1 MSDITSYKS
10 HPDKLLIEHIK
21 GVVKNVYSRTDSLFA
36 ETAAIFHDLGKMNPN
51 FQAKLEGKKNQGYS
65 NHSLLSAYAFYCM
78 VLTGQNRKLSP
89 NDIIGLIV
97 LIAKHHGNL
106 PDFCPS
112 GINGYILPRNE
123 IKDLFS
129 FLGNNDL
136 PLYNYIKYFYPKTP
150 NFSDIVTNEKV
161 QNIFLEK
168 LVFSPKINNEPL
180 NYYLRIQSAFANLIQ
195 ADKADAAK
203 FDSYVKE
210 DKDDVG
216 TFSDIF
222 CKKLDVFLKTLNQD
236 SALNRLRTQIR
247 CEAVEKI
254 NGLLPKSKR
263 VFDLTS
269 PTGSGKT
276 LMLLS
281 LAAEI
286 IKQKGSKRIIY
297 ALPFL
302 SITEQVENEVLK
314 IFKGY
319 EQYIQRIDSKS
330 VNPRYDEIQKE
341 LDSMP
346 NEEKIEE
353 LNALDFKEDTFSYP
367 LIITTFV
374 RFFESLLSNRN
385 SVLQKLPNFSNCVF
399 LLDEIQTLPPR
410 LYGFFVAYLSKFCEL
425 FDSYAIISTATQP
438 NFELPDYDDNIK
450 AFFADYAP
458 PTPLLP
464 LSYFKNEL
472 FNRYAI
478 TYKAETIDIHSLTE
492 MVIKEDDSVLLIL
505 NTIDDTK
512 EAYKCLSGRFDGLLI
527 LLNTH
532 FTPDD
537 RKKKIQEAKDKL
549 ATNEKIIIIS
559 TQLIEAGVDIDFPI
573 VYRDFTTVA
582 SIVQSA
588 GRCNRNGKMPLKGK
602 VVLFKLMNNDKIR
615 YELIYRGNDC
625 VWINYT
631 SNAFIED
638 YYEEKSL
645 LKVQKL
651 FFDQIQRK
659 SLFAAY
665 GKKLEDNFLTDIKSC
680 MFEKLGNFKLIEE
693 EYFGSEIRFYV
704 ADNDK
709 DSKFE
714 ELLEKQKQLM
724 NLLKQ
729 KPKVDFTVIK
739 TKKKEIENH
748 LKKMANQIVQV
759 RLKKGQ
765 NAPLAVSESFFD
777 LYKISPFSYSYKE
790 GVKMDNVE
798 CIL

>member
-1 MSDITSYKS
+1 MSDITAYKS
-10 HPDKLLIEHIK
+10 HPDKSLVEHIK
-21 GVVKNVYSRTDSLFA
+21 GVVKNVKSRTDSIIA

-51 FQAKLEGKKNQGYS
+51 FQAKLEGKMPKGYS

-78 VLTGQNRKLSP
+78 VLADKNRKLSP

-112 GINGYILPRNE
+112 GNDGYILSKNE
-123 IKDLFS
+123 IKDLIS
-129 FLGNNDL
+129 FLKNYDL
-136 PLYNYIKYFYPKTP
+136 PVCDYVNHFYQVSDFSNLIK
-150 NFSDIVTNEKV
+150 DERV
-161 QNIFLEK
+161 QKCFLERI
-168 LVFSPKINNEPL
+168 VFSPKINSTPL
-180 NYYLRIQSAFANLIQ
+180 PYFLTMQSAFANLIQ

-203 FDSYVKE
+203 FDSYVADDKE
-210 DKDDVG
+210 DVNS
-216 TFSDIF
+216 FSGVF
-222 CKKLDVFLKTLNQD
+222 CSTLDAFLNTLNQNSD
-236 SALNRLRTQIR
+236 LNKLRTKIR
-247 CEAVEKI
+247 CEAVENI
-254 NGLLPKSKR
+254 NGLLPEGKR
-263 VFDLTS
+263 VFELTS

-281 LAAEI
+281 LAAEV
-286 IKQKGSKRIIY
+286 IKQKGPKRIIY

-302 SITEQVENEVLK
+302 SITEQVEKEVLK
-314 IFKGY
+314 IFKGH

-330 VNPRYDEIQKE
+330 VNPRFDEIQKE
-341 LDSMP
+341 LDFMP
-346 NEEKIEE
+346 DEEKIEE
-353 LNALDFKEDTFSYP
+353 LNALDFKEATFSYT

-399 LLDEIQTLPPR
+399 LLDEIQALPPR
-410 LYGFFVAYLSKFCEL
+410 LYGFFVAYLSKFCEM

-450 AFFADYAP
+450 EFFSDYEKPA
-458 PTPLLP
+458 PLLP

-472 FNRYAI
+472 FNRYTI
-478 TYKAETIDIHSLTE
+478 TYKEEPIDIHPLIE

-512 EAYKCLSGRFDGLLI
+512 EAYNLLSDRFDGSLI

-537 RKKKIQEAKDKL
+537 RKIKIQEAKNKL
-549 ATNEKIIIIS
+549 ASNEKVIVIS

-588 GRCNRNGKMPLKGK
+588 GRCNRNGKMPQKGR
-602 VVLFKLMNNDKIR
+602 VVLFKLMNNDRLR
-615 YELIYRGNDC
+615 YELIFRGNDK

-631 SNAFIED
+631 SNAFVED

-645 LKVQKL
+645 LSVQKE
-651 FFDQIQRK
+651 FFDQIQRD
-659 SLFAAY
+659 SLFAVY
-665 GKKLEDNFLTDIKSC
+665 GNKLEDNFLTDIKSC
-680 MFEKLGNFKLIEE
+680 MYEKIGNFKLIEE
-693 EYFGSEIRFYV
+693 EYFGTEMRFYV
-704 ADNDK
+704 AENDE

-714 ELLEKQKQLM
+714 ELLEKQKQLIE
-724 NLLKQ
+724 LLKQ
-729 KPKVDFTVIK
+729 RPKVNFTIIK
-739 TKKKEIENH
+739 ADRKS
-748 LKKMANQIVQV
+748 VV
-759 RLKKGQ
+759 
-765 NAPLAVSESFFD
+765 
-777 LYKISPFSYSYKE
+777 
-790 GVKMDNVE
+790 
-798 CIL
+798 

>member
-1 MSDITSYKS
+1 MSDITAYKS
-10 HPDKLLIEHIK
+10 HPDKTLVKHIE
-21 GVVKNVYSRTDSLFA
+21 GVVKNVNSRTDSKIA
-36 ETAAIFHDLGKMNPN
+36 ETAAVFHDLGKINPN
-51 FQAKLEGKKNQGYS
+51 FQAKLEGKTPKGYS

-78 VLTGQNRKLSP
+78 VLADKDKKLSP
-89 NDIIGLIV
+89 NEIIGLIV

-112 GINGYILPRNE
+112 GNDGYILSRNE
-123 IKDLFS
+123 IKDLFP
-129 FLGNNDL
+129 FLKNIDL
-136 PLYNYIKYFYPKTP
+136 PIYDYVNHFYQVSDFSNFIKDERVQKCFLERIVFVPKTNQKP
-150 NFSDIVTNEKV
+150 LSF
-161 QNIFLEK
+161 FLT
-168 LVFSPKINNEPL
+168 
-180 NYYLRIQSAFANLIQ
+180 IQSAFANLIQ

-203 FDSYVKE
+203 FDYYVTD
-210 DKDDVG
+210 DKNDVIA
-216 TFSDIF
+216 FSGVF
-222 CKKLDVFLKTLNQD
+222 CDTLEAFLKTLNQD
-236 SALNRLRTQIR
+236 SDLNKLRTQIR
-247 CEAVEKI
+247 CEAVDNI
-254 NGLLPKSKR
+254 NNLLPKDKR

-302 SITEQVENEVLK
+302 SITEQVEKEVLK

-330 VNPRYDEIQKE
+330 VNPRFDEIQNE

-346 NEEKIEE
+346 DEEKIEE

-410 LYGFFVAYLSKFCEL
+410 LYGFFVAYLSKFCEM
-425 FDSYAIISTATQP
+425 FDCYAIISTATQP
-438 NFELPDYDDNIK
+438 NFELPDYDNNIK
-450 AFFADYAP
+450 VFFADYEKPA
-458 PTPLLP
+458 PLLP

-478 TYKAETIDIHSLTE
+478 TYKAKTIDINSLTE
-492 MVIKEDDSVLLIL
+492 MVIEEDDSVLLIL

-512 EAYKCLSGRFDGLLI
+512 EAYNLLSDRFDGSLI

-537 RKKKIQEAKDKL
+537 RKIKIQEAKNKL
-549 ATNEKIIIIS
+549 ASNEKVIVIS

-588 GRCNRNGKMPLKGK
+588 GRCNRNGKMSQKGK
-602 VVLFKLMNNDKIR
+602 VVLFKLMSNNKMR
-615 YELIYRGNDC
+615 YELIFRGNDK

-631 SNAFIED
+631 SNAFVED

-645 LKVQKL
+645 LEVQKL
-651 FFDQIQRK
+651 FFDQIQSETK
-659 SLFAAY
+659 FAHY
-665 GKKLEDNFLTDIKSC
+665 GKNIENDFLKDIQSC
-680 MFEKLGNFKLIEE
+680 MFETIGNFKLIEE
-693 EYFGSEIRFYV
+693 EYFGTEVRFYV
-704 ADNDK
+704 AENDE
-709 DSKFE
+709 DSNFE
-714 ELLEKQKQLM
+714 ELLDKQKQLIEM
-724 NLLKQ
+724 LKQ
-729 KPKVDFTVIK
+729 RPKVDFTIIK
-739 TKKKEIENH
+739 AKKKEIENH
-748 LKKMANQIVQV
+748 LKIMANRIVQV

-765 NAPLAVSESFFD
+765 NASLSESEKYFD
-777 LYKISPFSYSYKE
+777 LQKISPFSYSFEK
-790 GVKMDNVE
+790 GVDLDNVE

>member
-10 HPDKLLIEHIK
+10 HPNKLLVEHIK
-21 GVVKNVYSRTDSLFA
+21 GVMKNVSSRTDSLFA
-36 ETAAIFHDLGKMNPN
+36 ETAVIFHDLGKMNPN
-51 FQAKLEGKKNQGYS
+51 FQAKLEGKMPKGYS

-78 VLTGQNRKLSP
+78 VLANKNRLFSS

-97 LIAKHHGNL
+97 VIAKHHGNL

-112 GINGYILPRNE
+112 GIDGYILSRNE

-136 PLYNYIKYFYPKTP
+136 PFYNYVKYFYPQTP
-150 NFSDIVTNEKV
+150 DFSSIVTNKKA
-161 QNIFLEK
+161 QNVFLEK
-168 LVFSPKINNEPL
+168 LAFLPKNNNEPL
-180 NYYLRIQSAFANLIQ
+180 NYYLNIQSAFANLIQ

-203 FDSYVKE
+203 FNSYVEK
-210 DKDDVG
+210 DNDDVR
-216 TFSDIF
+216 TFSDVF
-222 CKKLDVFLKTLNQD
+222 CKKLDAFLKTLNQD

-247 CEAVEKI
+247 CEAVENI
-254 NGLLPKSKR
+254 NGLLPKGKR

-319 EQYIQRIDSKS
+319 EQYIQRVDSKS
-330 VNPRYDEIQKE
+330 VNSRFDEIQNE
-341 LDSMP
+341 LDSMSD
-346 NEEKIEE
+346 EEKIEE
-353 LNALDFKEDTFSYP
+353 LNAWDFKEETFSYP

-385 SVLQKLPNFSNCVF
+385 SALQKLPNFSNCIF
-399 LLDEIQTLPPR
+399 LLDEIQSLPPR
-410 LYGFFVAYLSKFCEL
+410 LYGFFVAYLSKFCEM

-450 AFFADYAP
+450 AFFADYEKT
-458 PTPLLP
+458 TPLLP

-478 TYKAETIDIHSLTE
+478 TYKAETIDIHSLIE

-512 EAYKCLSGRFDGLLI
+512 EAYKRLLGRFDGLLI

-537 RKKKIQEAKDKL
+537 RKKKIQDAKEKL
-549 ATNEKIIIIS
+549 AANEKVIIIS

-602 VVLFKLMNNDKIR
+602 VVLFKLRNNDKFR
-615 YELIYRGNDC
+615 YELIFRGNDKT
-625 VWINYT
+625 WIDYT
-631 SNAFIED
+631 AKSFIND
-638 YYEEKSL
+638 YYEENTL
-645 LKVQKL
+645 LEVQKK
-651 FFDQIQRK
+651 FFNLIQ
-659 SLFAAY
+659 SETLFAHY
-665 GKKLEDNFLTDIKSC
+665 GQKLEDDFLTDIKFC
-680 MFEKLGNFKLIEE
+680 MFDKIGKFRLIEDDFYGTE
-693 EYFGSEIRFYV
+693 KRFYV
-704 ADNDK
+704 ANND
-709 DSKFE
+709 DDTLFE
-714 ELLEKQKQLM
+714 ELLEKQKQLIA
-724 NLLKQ
+724 LLKQ
-729 KPKVDFTVIK
+729 KPKVGYSIIK

-748 LKKMANQIVQV
+748 LKKMANKIVQV
-759 RLKKGQ
+759 RLKKSQ

-790 GVKMDNVE
+790 GVNLDNVE

>member
-10 HPDKLLIEHIK
+10 HPDKLLIEHIN
-21 GVVKNVYSRTDSLFA
+21 GVVNNVCSRTDSLFA

-51 FQAKLEGKKNQGYS
+51 FQAKLEGKMPKGYS

-78 VLTGQNRKLSP
+78 VLTDKNRKLSP
-89 NDIIGLIV
+89 NDVIGLIV

-112 GINGYILPRNE
+112 GIDGYILSKSE

-129 FLGNNDL
+129 FLGNNDI
-136 PLYNYIKYFYPKTP
+136 PIYNYVKYFYPQAP
-150 NFSDIVTNEKV
+150 DFSSIVTNEKA

-168 LVFSPKINNEPL
+168 LAFSPKINNEPL
-180 NYYLRIQSAFANLIQ
+180 NYYLNIQSAFANLIQ

-216 TFSDIF
+216 LFSDVF
-222 CKKLDVFLKTLNQD
+222 CKKLDAFLKTLNQD
-236 SALNRLRTQIR
+236 SDLNRLRTQIR

-254 NGLLPKSKR
+254 NSLLPKGKR

-276 LMLLS
+276 LMMLS

-286 IKQKGSKRIIY
+286 INQKGSKRIVY

-302 SITEQVENEVLK
+302 SITEQVEKEVLK
-314 IFKGY
+314 IFKGH

-330 VNPRYDEIQKE
+330 VNPRFDEIQNE

-346 NEEKIEE
+346 DEEKIEE
-353 LNALDFKEDTFSYP
+353 LNALDFKEETFSYP

-374 RFFESLLSNRN
+374 RFFESFLSNRN
-385 SVLQKLPNFSNCVF
+385 SVLQKLPNFSNCIF

-410 LYGFFVAYLSKFCEL
+410 LYGFFVAYLSKFCEM
-425 FDSYAIISTATQP
+425 FDSYTIISTATQP
-438 NFELPDYDDNIK
+438 NFELPDYDNNIK
-450 AFFADYAP
+450 AFFNDYET

-472 FNRYAI
+472 FNRYVI
-478 TYKAETIDIHSLTE
+478 TYKTEAIDIHSLIE

-512 EAYKCLSGRFDGLLI
+512 EVYKRLSDRFDGLSI

-537 RKKKIQEAKDKL
+537 RKKKIKEAKEKL
-549 ATNEKIIIIS
+549 AGNEKVIVIS

-573 VYRDFTTVA
+573 VYRDFATVA

-588 GRCNRNGKMPLKGK
+588 GRCNRNGKMPQKGK
-602 VVLFKLMNNDKIR
+602 VFLFKLMNNDKIR
-615 YELIYRGNDC
+615 YELIFRGNDKT
-625 VWINYT
+625 WIDYT
-631 SNAFIED
+631 AKSFVNN
-638 YYEEKSL
+638 YYEEISL
-645 LKVQKL
+645 LEVQKK
-651 FFDQIQRK
+651 FFNLIQ
-659 SLFAAY
+659 SETLFAHY
-665 GKKLEDNFLTDIKSC
+665 GQKLENDFLTDMKSC
-680 MFEKLGNFKLIEE
+680 MFDKIGKYRLIEE
-693 EYFGSEIRFYV
+693 ELYGTERRFYV
-704 ADNDK
+704 AKND
-709 DSKFE
+709 DTLFE
-714 ELLEKQKQLM
+714 ELLGKHKQLIV
-724 NLLKQ
+724 LLKQ
-729 KPKVDFTVIK
+729 KPKIDYSIIK

-748 LKKMANQIVQV
+748 LKKMANKIVQV

-765 NAPLAVSESFFD
+765 NVPLSVSEPYFD
-777 LYKISPFSYSYKE
+777 LYKISPFNYSYKE
-790 GVKMDNVE
+790 GVNMDNVE
-798 CIL
+798 CLL

>member
-1 MSDITSYKS
+1 MFDITTYKS
-10 HPDKLLIEHIK
+10 HPDKTLVEHIK
-21 GVVKNVYSRTDSLFA
+21 GVVKNVNSRTGSKIA

-51 FQAKLEGKKNQGYS
+51 FQAKLVGKTPKEYS

-78 VLTGQNRKLSP
+78 VLADKERKLSP
-89 NDIIGLIV
+89 NEIIGLIV
-97 LIAKHHGNL
+97 LISKHHGNL

-112 GINGYILPRNE
+112 GNDGYILSRNE

-129 FLGNNDL
+129 FLKNNDL
-136 PLYNYIKYFYPKTP
+136 PIYDYVNCFYQVSDFSNIIK
-150 NFSDIVTNEKV
+150 DERV
-161 QNIFLEK
+161 QKCFLERI
-168 LVFSPKINNEPL
+168 VFVPKSNQTPL
-180 NYYLRIQSAFANLIQ
+180 RYYFTIQSAFANLIQ

-203 FDSYVKE
+203 FDYYVAE
-210 DKDDVG
+210 DKDDVKY
-216 TFSDIF
+216 FSDKF
-222 CKKLDVFLKTLNQD
+222 CNTLDAFVKTLNQNSD
-236 SALNRLRTQIR
+236 LNRLRTQIR

-254 NGLLPKSKR
+254 NILLSEGKR

-286 IKQKGSKRIIY
+286 IKQKGAKRIIY

-302 SITEQVENEVLK
+302 SITEQVEKEVLN
-314 IFKGY
+314 IFKGF

-330 VNPRYDEIQKE
+330 VNSRFDEIQNK

-346 NEEKIEE
+346 DEEIIEE
-353 LNALDFKEDTFSYP
+353 LNVLDFKEETFSYP

-399 LLDEIQTLPPR
+399 LLDEIQALPPR
-410 LYGFFVAYLSKFCEL
+410 LYGFFVAYLSKFCEM

-438 NFELPDYDDNIK
+438 NFELPNYDDNIK
-450 AFFADYAP
+450 AFFADYEKPAS
-458 PTPLLP
+458 LLP
-464 LSYFKNEL
+464 LTYFKNEL

-478 TYKAETIDIHSLTE
+478 TYKAETIDMNSLTE
-492 MVIKEDDSVLLIL
+492 MVIEEDDSVLLIL

-512 EAYKCLSGRFDGLLI
+512 EAYNLLSGRFDGTLI

-537 RKKKIQEAKDKL
+537 RKIKIQKAKNKL
-549 ATNEKIIIIS
+549 ASNEKVIVIS

-588 GRCNRNGKMPLKGK
+588 GRCNRNGKMSQKGK
-602 VVLFKLMNNDKIR
+602 VVLFKLMCNNKMR
-615 YELIYRGNDC
+615 YELIYRGHDK

-631 SNAFIED
+631 SNAFVED
-638 YYEEKSL
+638 YFEEKSL
-645 LKVQKL
+645 LEVQKL
-651 FFDQIQRK
+651 FFDQIQSK
-659 SLFAAY
+659 SLFGVY
-665 GKKLEDNFLTDIKSC
+665 GKDLRNNFLDDIKEC
-680 MFEKLGNFKLIEE
+680 MFEKIGNFKLIEE
-693 EYFGSEIRFYV
+693 EYYGTEMRFFV
-704 ADNDK
+704 AENDE

-714 ELLEKQKQLM
+714 ELLDKQKQLIE
-724 NLLKQ
+724 LLKQ
-729 KPKVDFTVIK
+729 RPKVDFTIIK
-739 TKKKEIENH
+739 AKKKEIENH
-748 LKKMANQIVQV
+748 LKKMANRIVQV

-765 NAPLAVSESFFD
+765 NAPLSESEKYFD
-777 LYKISPFSYSYKE
+777 LQKISSFNYSKE
-790 GVKMDNVE
+790 KGVDLNNVE

>member
-1 MSDITSYKS
+1 MSDLTSYKS
-10 HPDKLLIEHIK
+10 HPDKLLIEHIE
-21 GVVKNVYSRTDSLFA
+21 GVVKNVCSRTDSLFA

-51 FQAKLEGKKNQGYS
+51 FQAKLEGKMLKGYS
-65 NHSLLSAYAFYCM
+65 NHSLLSAYVFYCM
-78 VLTGQNRKLSP
+78 VMADKNRKLSP

-112 GINGYILPRNE
+112 GIDGYILPRNE

-129 FLGNNDL
+129 FLEKNDL
-136 PLYNYIKYFYPKTP
+136 PFYNYVKYFYPQTP
-150 NFSDIVTNEKV
+150 DFSNILTNEKAR
-161 QNIFLEK
+161 NIFLEK
-168 LVFSPKINNEPL
+168 LAFSPKINNEPL
-180 NYYLRIQSAFANLIQ
+180 NYYLNIQSAFANLIQ

-210 DKDDVG
+210 DKDDVFI
-216 TFSDIF
+216 FSNIF
-222 CKKLDVFLKTLNQD
+222 CKELDAFLKTLNTNSD
-236 SALNRLRTQIR
+236 LNRLRTQMR
-247 CEAVEKI
+247 CEAVENI
-254 NGLLPKSKR
+254 NGLLPKGKR

-319 EQYIQRIDSKS
+319 EQYVQRIDSKS
-330 VNPRYDEIQKE
+330 INPRFDEIQNE
-341 LDSMP
+341 LDFMP

-353 LNALDFKEDTFSYP
+353 LNALEFKENTFSYP
-367 LIITTFV
+367 LIITTFI

-399 LLDEIQTLPPR
+399 LLDEIQALPPR
-410 LYGFFVAYLSKFCEL
+410 LYGFFVAYLSKFCEM
-425 FDSYAIISTATQP
+425 FDSYTVISTATQP

-450 AFFADYAP
+450 AFFADYRK

-478 TYKAETIDIHSLTE
+478 TYKAESIDIHLLIE
-492 MVIKEDDSVLLIL
+492 MIIKEEDSVLLIL

-512 EAYKCLSGRFDGLLI
+512 AAYNILLSKRFDDLFI

-532 FTPDD
+532 FTPED

-549 ATNEKIIIIS
+549 AANEKVIIIS

-588 GRCNRNGKMPLKGK
+588 GRCNRNGKMPQQGK
-602 VVLFKLMNNDKIR
+602 VVLFKLKNNDKVR
-615 YELIYRGNDC
+615 YELIFRGNDKT
-625 VWINYT
+625 WIDYT
-631 SNAFIED
+631 EESFAND
-638 YYEEKSL
+638 YYEEKTL
-645 LKVQKL
+645 LEVQKK
-651 FFDQIQRK
+651 FFNLIQ
-659 SLFAAY
+659 SETLFAHY
-665 GKKLEDNFLTDIKSC
+665 GQKLEEDFLTDIKSC
-680 MFEKLGNFKLIEE
+680 MFNKIGDFRLIEE
-693 EYFGSEIRFYV
+693 DFYGKERRFYV
-704 ADNDK
+704 AKSDD
-709 DSKFE
+709 DTSFE
-714 ELLEKQKQLM
+714 ELLEKQKQLIE
-724 NLLKQ
+724 LLKQ
-729 KPKVDFTVIK
+729 RPKIDYIK
-739 TKKKEIENH
+739 IRAKKKEIESH
-748 LKKMANQIVQV
+748 LKKLANRIVQV

-765 NAPLAVSESFFD
+765 GGPIPISEPYYDLFIINPNDYTFD
-777 LYKISPFSYSYKE
+777 K
-790 GVKMDNVE
+790 GVNLDE
-798 CIL
+798 DCIL

>member
-1 MSDITSYKS
+1 MSDITLYKS

-21 GVVKNVYSRTDSLFA
+21 GVVKNVNSRTDSLFA
-36 ETAAIFHDLGKMNPN
+36 EIAAIFHDLGKMNPN
-51 FQAKLEGKKNQGYS
+51 FQAKLEGKTPQGYS
-65 NHSLLSAYAFYCM
+65 NHSLLSAYIFYCM
-78 VLTGQNRKLSP
+78 VVADKNRKLSP

-106 PDFCPS
+106 PDLCPS
-112 GINGYILPRNE
+112 GIDGYILSRNE

-136 PLYNYIKYFYPKTP
+136 PFYNYVKYFYPQTP
-150 NFSDIVTNEKV
+150 DFRSIVTNEKA
-161 QNIFLEK
+161 QNVFLER
-168 LVFSPKINNEPL
+168 LAFLPKINNEPL
-180 NYYLRIQSAFANLIQ
+180 NYYLNIQSAFANLIQ

-203 FDSYVKE
+203 FESYVKE
-210 DKDDVG
+210 DKDDVD
-216 TFSDIF
+216 TFSNVF
-222 CKKLDVFLKTLNQD
+222 CKKLDVFLKSLNQNSD
-236 SALNRLRTQIR
+236 LNRLRTQIR
-247 CEAVEKI
+247 CEAVENI
-254 NGLLPKSKR
+254 NNLLQKGKR

-286 IKQKGSKRIIY
+286 IKQNGSKRIIY

-314 IFKGY
+314 IFKGH

-330 VNPRYDEIQKE
+330 VNLRFDEIQNE

-346 NEEKIEE
+346 DEEKIEE

-385 SVLQKLPNFSNCVF
+385 SVLLKLPNFSKCVF
-399 LLDEIQTLPPR
+399 LLDEIQALPPR
-410 LYGFFVAYLSKFCEL
+410 LYGFFSAYLSKFCEM

-438 NFELPDYDDNIK
+438 NFELPNYDNNIK
-450 AFFADYAP
+450 AFFADYEKPA
-458 PTPLLP
+458 PLLP

-478 TYKAETIDIHSLTE
+478 TYKTQRVDIHSLIE
-492 MVIKEDDSVLLIL
+492 MVIEEDNSVLLIL

-512 EAYKCLSGRFDGLLI
+512 EAYNLLSDRFDGSLI

-537 RKKKIQEAKDKL
+537 RKIKIQEAKDKL
-549 ATNEKIIIIS
+549 ASNEKVIVIS

-588 GRCNRNGKMPLKGK
+588 GRCNRNGKMPQKGR
-602 VVLFKLMNNDKIR
+602 VVLFNLVNNDKMR
-615 YELIYRGNDC
+615 YELIFRGNDR
-625 VWINYT
+625 VWISYT
-631 SNAFIED
+631 SKAFVQD
-638 YYEEKSL
+638 YYEEKTL
-645 LKVQKL
+645 LEVQKL
-651 FFDQIQRK
+651 FFDQIQK
-659 SLFAAY
+659 ESLFAVY

-680 MFEKLGNFKLIEE
+680 MFEKIGNFKLINE
-693 EYFGSEIRFYV
+693 EYFGTEMRYYV
-704 ADNDK
+704 AENDE
-709 DSKFE
+709 DCKFE
-714 ELLEKQKQLM
+714 ELLEKEKQLIEI
-724 NLLKQ
+724 LKQ
-729 KPKVDFTVIK
+729 KPKVNLTIIK
-739 TKKKEIENH
+739 AKKKEIENH
-748 LKKMANQIVQV
+748 LKKMANQIVQL
-759 RLKKGQ
+759 RIKKGQ
-765 NAPLAVSESFFD
+765 NAPLSVSEPYFD
-777 LYKISPFSYSYKE
+777 LYKISPFSYSFEK
-790 GVKMDNVE
+790 GVDMDNVE

>member
-1 MSDITSYKS
+1 MSDITAYKS
-10 HPDKLLIEHIK
+10 HPDKSLVEHIK
-21 GVVKNVYSRTDSLFA
+21 GVVKNVKSRTDSIIA

-51 FQAKLEGKKNQGYS
+51 FQAKLEGKMPKGYS

-78 VLTGQNRKLSP
+78 VLADKNRKLSP

-106 PDFCPS
+106 PDFYPS
-112 GINGYILPRNE
+112 GNDGYILSKNE
-123 IKDLFS
+123 ITDLLS
-129 FLGNNDL
+129 FLKNNDL
-136 PLYNYIKYFYPKTP
+136 PLCDYVNHFFQVSDFSNLIK
-150 NFSDIVTNEKV
+150 DERV
-161 QNIFLEK
+161 QKCFLERI
-168 LVFSPKINNEPL
+168 VFTPQNNITPL
-180 NYYLRIQSAFANLIQ
+180 PYFLTMQSAFANLVQ
-195 ADKADAAK
+195 ADKTDAAK
-203 FDSYVKE
+203 FDNYVAD
-210 DKDDVG
+210 DKNDVIS
-216 TFSDIF
+216 FSGIF
-222 CKKLDVFLKTLNQD
+222 CNTLDTFLNTLNQNSD
-236 SALNRLRTQIR
+236 LNRLRTQIR
-247 CEAVEKI
+247 CEAVENI
-254 NGLLPKSKR
+254 NSLLPEGKR
-263 VFDLTS
+263 VFELTS

-281 LAAEI
+281 LAAEV
-286 IKQKGSKRIIY
+286 IKQKGPKRIIY

-302 SITEQVENEVLK
+302 SITEQVEKEVLK

-330 VNPRYDEIQKE
+330 VNPRFDEIQKE
-341 LDSMP
+341 LDSIP
-346 NEEKIEE
+346 DEEKIEE
-353 LNALDFKEDTFSYP
+353 LNALDFKEATFSYP

-399 LLDEIQTLPPR
+399 LLDEIQALPPR
-410 LYGFFVAYLSKFCEL
+410 LYGFFVAYLSKFCEM

-450 AFFADYAP
+450 AFFLDYEKPA
-458 PTPLLP
+458 PLLP

-472 FNRYAI
+472 FNRYTI
-478 TYKAETIDIHSLTE
+478 TYKEEPIDIHSLIE

-512 EAYKCLSGRFDGLLI
+512 EAYNLLSDRFDGSLI

-537 RKKKIQEAKDKL
+537 RKIKIQEAKNKL
-549 ATNEKIIIIS
+549 ASNEKVIVIS

-588 GRCNRNGKMPLKGK
+588 GRCNRNGKMPQKGR

-615 YELIYRGNDC
+615 YELIFRGNDK

-631 SNAFIED
+631 SNAFVED

-645 LKVQKL
+645 LSVQKE
-651 FFDQIQRK
+651 FFEQIQRD
-659 SLFAAY
+659 SLFAVY
-665 GKKLEDNFLTDIKSC
+665 GNKLEDNFLTDIKSC
-680 MFEKLGNFKLIEE
+680 MYEKIGNFKLIEE
-693 EYFGSEIRFYV
+693 EYFGTERRYYV
-704 ADNDK
+704 AENDE

-714 ELLEKQKQLM
+714 ELLDKQKQLIE
-724 NLLKQ
+724 LLQ
-729 KPKVDFTVIK
+729 QRPKVNFTIIK
-739 TKKKEIENH
+739 AKKKEIENH
-748 LKKMANQIVQV
+748 LKKMANRIVQV

-765 NAPLAVSESFFD
+765 NAPLSASEQYFD
-777 LYKISPFSYSYKE
+777 LQKISSFSYSTEK
-790 GVKMDNVE
+790 GVDLDNVE
-798 CIL
+798 SIL

>member
-10 HPDKLLIEHIK
+10 HPDKLLIEHIN
-21 GVVKNVYSRTDSLFA
+21 GVVNNVCSRTDSLYA

-51 FQAKLEGKKNQGYS
+51 FQAKLEGKMPKGYS

-78 VLTGQNRKLSP
+78 VLTDKNRKLSP
-89 NDIIGLIV
+89 NDVIGLIV

-112 GINGYILPRNE
+112 GIDGYILSKSE
-123 IKDLFS
+123 IKELFS
-129 FLGNNDL
+129 FLGNNDI
-136 PLYNYIKYFYPKTP
+136 PIYNYVKYFYPQAP
-150 NFSDIVTNEKV
+150 DFSSIVTNEKA

-168 LVFSPKINNEPL
+168 LAFSPKINNEPL
-180 NYYLRIQSAFANLIQ
+180 NYYLNIQSAFANLIQ

-216 TFSDIF
+216 LFSDVF
-222 CKKLDVFLKTLNQD
+222 CKKLDMFLKTLNQN
-236 SALNRLRTQIR
+236 SELNRLRTHIR

-254 NGLLPKSKR
+254 NSLLPKGNR

-281 LAAEI
+281 LASEI
-286 IKQKGSKRIIY
+286 IKQKGSKRIVY

-302 SITEQVENEVLK
+302 SITEQVEKEVLK
-314 IFKGY
+314 IFKGH

-330 VNPRYDEIQKE
+330 VNTRFDEIQKE
-341 LDSMP
+341 LDSMSD
-346 NEEKIEE
+346 EEKIEE
-353 LNALDFKEDTFSYP
+353 LNALDFKEETFSYP

-385 SVLQKLPNFSNCVF
+385 SVLQKLPNFSNCIF
-399 LLDEIQTLPPR
+399 LLDEIQALPPR
-410 LYGFFVAYLSKFCEL
+410 LYGFFVAYLSKFCEM
-425 FDSYAIISTATQP
+425 FDSYSIISTATQP

-450 AFFADYAP
+450 AFFADYEKPA
-458 PTPLLP
+458 PLLP

-478 TYKAETIDIHSLTE
+478 THKAETIDIHSLIE

-512 EAYKCLSGRFDGLLI
+512 EAYNLLSSKFDGSLI

-532 FTPDD
+532 FIPDD
-537 RKKKIQEAKDKL
+537 RKIKIQEAKEKL
-549 ATNEKIIIIS
+549 SANEKVIVIS

-588 GRCNRNGKMPLKGK
+588 GRCNRNGKMPQKGK
-602 VVLFKLMNNDKIR
+602 VVLFRLMNNDKIR
-615 YELIYRGNDC
+615 YELIFRGNDK

-631 SNAFIED
+631 ANSFVKD

-645 LKVQKL
+645 LEVQKN
-651 FFDQIQRK
+651 FFDQIQRE
-659 SLFAAY
+659 SLFAVY

-680 MFEKLGNFKLIEE
+680 MFEKIGNFKLIEE
-693 EYFGSEIRFYV
+693 EYFGTEMRYYV
-704 ADNDK
+704 AENDE

-714 ELLEKQKQLM
+714 QLLEKQKQLIE
-724 NLLKQ
+724 LLKQ
-729 KPKVDFTVIK
+729 RPKVDFTFIK
-739 TKKKEIENH
+739 AKKRDIENH
-748 LKKMANQIVQV
+748 LKKMANRIVQV

-765 NAPLAVSESFFD
+765 NAPLSVSEPYFD
-777 LYKISPFSYSYKE
+777 LYKISPFSYSFKK
-790 GVKMDNVE
+790 GVNMYDVE

>member
-1 MSDITSYKS
+1 MSDITAYKS
-10 HPDKLLIEHIK
+10 HPDKTLVKHIE
-21 GVVKNVYSRTDSLFA
+21 GVVKNVNSRTCSKIA
-36 ETAAIFHDLGKMNPN
+36 ETAAVFHDLGKINPN
-51 FQAKLEGKKNQGYS
+51 FQAKLEGKTPKGYS

-78 VLTGQNRKLSP
+78 VLADKDKKLSP
-89 NDIIGLIV
+89 NEIIGLIV

-112 GINGYILPRNE
+112 GNDGYILSRNE
-123 IKDLFS
+123 IKDLFP
-129 FLGNNDL
+129 FLKNIDL
-136 PLYNYIKYFYPKTP
+136 PIYDYVNHFYQVSDFSNFIKDERVQKCFLERIVFVPKTNP
-150 NFSDIVTNEKV
+150 KPLSF
-161 QNIFLEK
+161 FLT
-168 LVFSPKINNEPL
+168 
-180 NYYLRIQSAFANLIQ
+180 IQSAFANLVQ

-203 FDSYVKE
+203 FDFYVAN
-210 DKDDVG
+210 DKNDVIA
-216 TFSDIF
+216 FSGVF
-222 CKKLDVFLKTLNQD
+222 CDTLEAFLKTLNQD
-236 SALNRLRTQIR
+236 SDLNKLRTQIR
-247 CEAVEKI
+247 CEAVDNI
-254 NGLLPKSKR
+254 NNLLPKDKR

-302 SITEQVENEVLK
+302 SITEQVEKEILK

-330 VNPRYDEIQKE
+330 VNPRFDEIQNE

-346 NEEKIEE
+346 DEEKIEE

-374 RFFESLLSNRN
+374 RFFESILSNRN

-399 LLDEIQTLPPR
+399 LLDEIQALPPR
-410 LYGFFVAYLSKFCEL
+410 LYGFFVAYLSKFCEM

-438 NFELPDYDDNIK
+438 NFELPDYDNNIK
-450 AFFADYAP
+450 AFFADYEKPA
-458 PTPLLP
+458 PLLP

-478 TYKAETIDIHSLTE
+478 TYKAKTIDINSLTE
-492 MVIKEDDSVLLIL
+492 MVIEEDDSVLLIL

-512 EAYKCLSGRFDGLLI
+512 EAYNLLSDRFDGTLI

-537 RKKKIQEAKDKL
+537 RKIKIQEAKNKL
-549 ATNEKIIIIS
+549 ASNGKVIVIS

-588 GRCNRNGKMPLKGK
+588 GRCNRNGKMPQKGK
-602 VVLFKLMNNDKIR
+602 VVLFKLMSNNKMR
-615 YELIYRGNDC
+615 YELIFRGNDK

-631 SNAFIED
+631 SNAFVED

-645 LKVQKL
+645 LEVQKL
-651 FFDQIQRK
+651 FFDQIQSETK
-659 SLFAAY
+659 FAHY
-665 GKKLEDNFLTDIKSC
+665 GKNIENDFLKDIQSC
-680 MFEKLGNFKLIEE
+680 MFEKIGNFKLIEE
-693 EYFGSEIRFYV
+693 EYFGTEVRFYV
-704 ADNDK
+704 AENDE
-709 DSKFE
+709 DSNFE
-714 ELLEKQKQLM
+714 ELLDKQKQLIEM
-724 NLLKQ
+724 LKQ
-729 KPKVDFTVIK
+729 RPKVDFTIIK
-739 TKKKEIENH
+739 AKKKEIENH
-748 LKKMANQIVQV
+748 LKKMANRIVQV

-765 NAPLAVSESFFD
+765 NAPLSESEKYFD
-777 LYKISPFSYSYKE
+777 LQKISPFSYSMEK
-790 GVKMDNVE
+790 GVDLDNVE
-798 CIL
+798 YIL

>member
-1 MSDITSYKS
+1 MSDITTYKS
-10 HPDKLLIEHIK
+10 HPDKLLVEHIK
-21 GVVKNVYSRTDSLFA
+21 GVVKNVNSRTDSLIA
-36 ETAAIFHDLGKMNPN
+36 ETAAVFHDLGKMNPN
-51 FQAKLEGKKNQGYS
+51 FQAKLEGKMPKGYS

-78 VLTGQNRKLSP
+78 VLADKNRKLSQ

-97 LIAKHHGNL
+97 LIAKHHSNL

-112 GINGYILPRNE
+112 GNDGYILSRNE
-123 IKDLFS
+123 IKDLLS
-129 FLGNNDL
+129 FLNNYDL
-136 PLYNYIKYFYPKTP
+136 PVYDYVNHFYQVSDFSNLIK
-150 NFSDIVTNEKV
+150 DERV
-161 QNIFLEK
+161 QKCFLERI
-168 LVFSPKINNEPL
+168 VFSPKNNPTPL
-180 NYYLRIQSAFANLIQ
+180 TYFLTMQSAFANLIQ

-203 FDSYVKE
+203 FDYYVVDDKE
-210 DKDDVG
+210 DVNS
-216 TFSDIF
+216 FSGVF
-222 CKKLDVFLKTLNQD
+222 CRTLDAFLKTLNQNSD
-236 SALNRLRTQIR
+236 LNRLRTKIR
-247 CEAVEKI
+247 CEAVENI
-254 NGLLPKSKR
+254 NCLLPRGKR

-281 LAAEI
+281 LAGEI

-302 SITEQVENEVLK
+302 SITEQVEKEVLR

-319 EQYIQRIDSKS
+319 EQYIQRVDSKS
-330 VNPRYDEIQKE
+330 VNPRFDEIQKE

-346 NEEKIEE
+346 DEGKIEE

-385 SVLQKLPNFSNCVF
+385 SVLQKLPNFSKCVF
-399 LLDEIQTLPPR
+399 LLDEIQALPPR
-410 LYGFFVAYLSKFCEL
+410 LYGFFVAYLSKFCEM

-450 AFFADYAP
+450 AFFPDYEKPA
-458 PTPLLP
+458 PLLP

-472 FNRYAI
+472 FNRYTI
-478 TYKAETIDIHSLTE
+478 TYKAEIIDIHSLIE
-492 MVIKEDDSVLLIL
+492 MVINEDHSVLLIL

-512 EAYKCLSGRFDGLLI
+512 EAYNLLSDKFDGSLI

-537 RKKKIQEAKDKL
+537 RKIKIQEAKDKL
-549 ATNEKIIIIS
+549 ASNEKVIVIS

-588 GRCNRNGKMPLKGK
+588 GRCNRNGKMSQKGR

-615 YELIYRGNDC
+615 YELIFRGNDK

-631 SNAFIED
+631 SNAFVED
-638 YYEEKSL
+638 FYEEKSL
-645 LKVQKL
+645 LSVQKE
-651 FFDQIQRK
+651 FFDQIQRD
-659 SLFAAY
+659 SLFAVY

-680 MFEKLGNFKLIEE
+680 MFEKIGNFKLIEE
-693 EYFGSEIRFYV
+693 EYFGTEMRFYV
-704 ADNDK
+704 AENDE

-714 ELLEKQKQLM
+714 ELLEKQKQLIE
-724 NLLKQ
+724 LLKQ
-729 KPKVDFTVIK
+729 RPKVKFTIIK
-739 TKKKEIENH
+739 AKKKEIENH
-748 LKKMANQIVQV
+748 LKKMANRIVQV

-765 NAPLAVSESFFD
+765 NAPLAESEKYFD
-777 LYKISPFSYSYKE
+777 LQKVSSFSYSMEK
-790 GVKMDNVE
+790 GVDLDNVE
-798 CIL
+798 CLL

>member
-10 HPDKLLIEHIK
+10 HPDKLLVEHIK
-21 GVVKNVYSRTDSLFA
+21 GVLKNVSNRTDSLFA
-36 ETAAIFHDLGKMNPN
+36 EISAIFHDLGKMNPN
-51 FQAKLEGKKNQGYS
+51 FQAKLEGKMPKGYS

-78 VLTGQNRKLSP
+78 VLADKKRKLSP

-112 GINGYILPRNE
+112 GIDGYILSRNE

-136 PLYNYIKYFYPKTP
+136 PFYNYVKYFYPQTLD
-150 NFSDIVTNEKV
+150 FSSIVTNEKAQKV
-161 QNIFLEK
+161 FFEK
-168 LVFSPKINNEPL
+168 LAFSPKINIEPL
-180 NYYLRIQSAFANLIQ
+180 NYYLNIQSAFANLIQ
-195 ADKADAAK
+195 ADKADASK

-216 TFSDIF
+216 TFSNVF
-222 CKKLDVFLKTLNQD
+222 CKKLDAFLKTLNQKSD
-236 SALNRLRTQIR
+236 LNRLRTQIR
-247 CEAVEKI
+247 CEAVENI
-254 NGLLPKSKR
+254 NDLLPKGKR

-314 IFKGY
+314 IYKGY

-330 VNPRYDEIQKE
+330 VNPRFDEIQNE

-346 NEEKIEE
+346 YEEKIEE
-353 LNALDFKEDTFSYP
+353 LNALDFKEGTFSYP

-399 LLDEIQTLPPR
+399 LLDEIQALPPR
-410 LYGFFVAYLSKFCEL
+410 LYGFFVAYLSKFCEM

-450 AFFADYAP
+450 TFFADYEKP
-458 PTPLLP
+458 DSLLP
-464 LSYFKNEL
+464 LSYFKNDL

-478 TYKAETIDIHSLTE
+478 TYKAETIDIHSLIE
-492 MVIKEDDSVLLIL
+492 MVIKENDSVLLIL

-512 EAYKCLSGRFDGLLI
+512 DAYNRLSGRFDGLLI
-527 LLNTH
+527 LLNSH

-549 ATNEKIIIIS
+549 VANEIVIVIS

-588 GRCNRNGKMPLKGK
+588 GRCNRNGKMPQKGK
-602 VVLFKLMNNDKIR
+602 VILFKLMNNDKIR
-615 YELIYRGNDC
+615 YELIFRWNDS

-645 LKVQKL
+645 LEVQKQ
-651 FFDQIQRK
+651 FFDQIQSE
-659 SLFAAY
+659 SLFAVY
-665 GKKLEDNFLTDIKSC
+665 GKKLKDNFLTDIKSC

-693 EYFGSEIRFYV
+693 ECFGAEIRFYV
-704 ADNDK
+704 ADNDE

-714 ELLEKQKQLM
+714 ELLEKQKQLIE
-724 NLLKQ
+724 LLKQ
-729 KPKVDFTVIK
+729 KPKVNFTIIK
-739 TKKKEIENH
+739 AKKKEIENH

-765 NAPLAVSESFFD
+765 NAPLSVSEPYFD
-777 LYKISPFSYSYKE
+777 LYKISPFSYSFEK
-790 GVKMDNVE
+790 GVNMDNVE

>member
-10 HPDKLLIEHIK
+10 HPDKLLIEHIN
-21 GVVKNVYSRTDSLFA
+21 GVVNNVCSRTDSLFA

-51 FQAKLEGKKNQGYS
+51 FQAKLEGKMPKGYS

-78 VLTGQNRKLSP
+78 VLTDKKRKLSP
-89 NDIIGLIV
+89 NDVIGLIV

-112 GINGYILPRNE
+112 GIDGYILSKSE
-123 IKDLFS
+123 IKELFS
-129 FLGNNDL
+129 FLGNNDI
-136 PLYNYIKYFYPKTP
+136 PIYNYVKYFYPQAP
-150 NFSDIVTNEKV
+150 DFSSIVTNEKA

-168 LVFSPKINNEPL
+168 LAFSPKINNEPL
-180 NYYLRIQSAFANLIQ
+180 NYYLNIQSAFANLIQ

-216 TFSDIF
+216 LFSDVF
-222 CKKLDVFLKTLNQD
+222 CKKLDAFLKTLNQD
-236 SALNRLRTQIR
+236 SDLNRLRTQIR

-254 NGLLPKSKR
+254 NSLLPKGKR

-276 LMLLS
+276 LMMLS

-286 IKQKGSKRIIY
+286 INQKGSKRIVY

-302 SITEQVENEVLK
+302 SITEQVEKEVLK
-314 IFKGY
+314 IFKGH

-330 VNPRYDEIQKE
+330 VNPRFDEIQNE

-346 NEEKIEE
+346 DEEKIEE
-353 LNALDFKEDTFSYP
+353 LNALDFKEETFSYP

-399 LLDEIQTLPPR
+399 LLDEIQALPPR
-410 LYGFFVAYLSKFCEL
+410 LYGFFVAYLSKFCEM

-438 NFELPDYDDNIK
+438 NFELPNYDENIK
-450 AFFADYAP
+450 AFFTDYEKPA
-458 PTPLLP
+458 PLLP

-472 FNRYAI
+472 FNRYSI
-478 TYKAETIDIHSLTE
+478 TYKAENIDLHSLIE
-492 MVIKEDDSVLLIL
+492 MIIKEDDSVLLIL

-512 EAYKCLSGRFDGLLI
+512 EAYNSLSCRFDGILI

-537 RKKKIQEAKDKL
+537 RKKKIQEAKEKL
-549 ATNEKIIIIS
+549 AANEKVIIIS

-588 GRCNRNGKMPLKGK
+588 GRCNRNGKIPQKGR
-602 VVLFKLMNNDKIR
+602 VVLFKLKNNDKVR
-615 YELIYRGNDC
+615 YELIFRGNDKT
-625 VWINYT
+625 WIDYT
-631 SNAFIED
+631 AKSFIND
-638 YYEEKSL
+638 YYEENSL
-645 LKVQKL
+645 LEVQKH
-651 FFDQIQRK
+651 FFNLIQ
-659 SLFAAY
+659 SETLFAHY
-665 GKKLEDNFLTDIKSC
+665 GQKLENDFLKDIKYC
-680 MFEKLGNFKLIEE
+680 MFDKIGKFRLIEE
-693 EYFGSEIRFYV
+693 ELYGTERQFYV
-704 ADNDK
+704 AEND
-709 DSKFE
+709 DTLFE
-714 ELLEKQKQLM
+714 ELLEKHKQLIV
-724 NLLKQ
+724 LLKQ
-729 KPKVDFTVIK
+729 KTKVDYSIIK

-748 LKKMANQIVQV
+748 FKKMANKIVQV

-765 NAPLAVSESFFD
+765 NIPLSVSEPYFD
-777 LYKISPFSYSYKE
+777 LYKISSFNYSYKE
-790 GVKMDNVE
+790 GVNMDNVE
-798 CIL
+798 CLL

>member
-1 MSDITSYKS
+1 MSDLTSYKS
-10 HPDKLLIEHIK
+10 HPDKLLIEHIE
-21 GVVKNVYSRTDSLFA
+21 GVVKNVCSRTDSLFA

-51 FQAKLEGKKNQGYS
+51 FQAKLEGKMLKGYS
-65 NHSLLSAYAFYCM
+65 NHSLLSAYVFYCM
-78 VLTGQNRKLSP
+78 VMADKNRKLSP

-112 GINGYILPRNE
+112 GIDGYILPRNE

-129 FLGNNDL
+129 FLEKNDL
-136 PLYNYIKYFYPKTP
+136 PFYNYVKYFYPQTP
-150 NFSDIVTNEKV
+150 DFSNILTNEKAR
-161 QNIFLEK
+161 NIFLEK
-168 LVFSPKINNEPL
+168 LAFSPKINNEPL
-180 NYYLRIQSAFANLIQ
+180 NYYLNIQSAFANLIQ

-210 DKDDVG
+210 DKDDVFI
-216 TFSDIF
+216 FSNIF
-222 CKKLDVFLKTLNQD
+222 CKELDAFLKTLNTNSD
-236 SALNRLRTQIR
+236 LNRLRTQMR
-247 CEAVEKI
+247 CEAVENI
-254 NGLLPKSKR
+254 NGLLPKGKR

-319 EQYIQRIDSKS
+319 EQYVQRIDSKS
-330 VNPRYDEIQKE
+330 INPRFDEIQNE
-341 LDSMP
+341 LDFMP

-353 LNALDFKEDTFSYP
+353 LNALEFKENTFSYP
-367 LIITTFV
+367 LIITTFI

-399 LLDEIQTLPPR
+399 LLDEIQALPPR
-410 LYGFFVAYLSKFCEL
+410 LYGFFVAYLSKFCEM
-425 FDSYAIISTATQP
+425 FDSYTVISTATQP

-450 AFFADYAP
+450 AFFADYRK

-478 TYKAETIDIHSLTE
+478 TYKAESIDIHLLIE
-492 MVIKEDDSVLLIL
+492 MIIKEEDSVLLIL

-512 EAYKCLSGRFDGLLI
+512 AAYNILLSKRFDDLFI

-532 FTPDD
+532 FTPED

-549 ATNEKIIIIS
+549 AANEKVIIIS

-588 GRCNRNGKMPLKGK
+588 GRCNRNGKMPQQGK
-602 VVLFKLMNNDKIR
+602 VVLFKLKNNDKVR
-615 YELIYRGNDC
+615 YELIFRGNDKT
-625 VWINYT
+625 WIDYT
-631 SNAFIED
+631 EESFAND
-638 YYEEKSL
+638 YYEEKTL
-645 LKVQKL
+645 LEVQKK
-651 FFDQIQRK
+651 FFNLIQ
-659 SLFAAY
+659 SETLFAHY
-665 GKKLEDNFLTDIKSC
+665 GQKLEEDFLTDIKSC
-680 MFEKLGNFKLIEE
+680 MFNKIGDFRLIEE
-693 EYFGSEIRFYV
+693 DFYGKERRFYV
-704 ADNDK
+704 AKSDD
-709 DSKFE
+709 DTSFE
-714 ELLEKQKQLM
+714 ELLEKQKQLIE
-724 NLLKQ
+724 LLKQ
-729 KPKVDFTVIK
+729 RPKIDYIK
-739 TKKKEIENH
+739 IRAKKKEIESH
-748 LKKMANQIVQV
+748 LKKLANRIVQV

-765 NAPLAVSESFFD
+765 GGPIPISEPYYDLFKINPNDYTFD
-777 LYKISPFSYSYKE
+777 K
-790 GVKMDNVE
+790 GVNLDE
-798 CIL
+798 DCIL

>member
-1 MSDITSYKS
+1 MSDITTYKS
-10 HPDKLLIEHIK
+10 HPDKLLVKHIK
-21 GVVKNVYSRTDSLFA
+21 GVVKNVSSRTDSIIA
-36 ETAAIFHDLGKMNPN
+36 ETAAVFHDLGKMNPN
-51 FQAKLEGKKNQGYS
+51 FQAKLEDKTPKGYS

-78 VLTGQNRKLSP
+78 VLADKNKKLSP

-106 PDFCPS
+106 PDFCPL
-112 GINGYILPRNE
+112 GNDGYILSRNE
-123 IKDLFS
+123 IKDLYS
-129 FLGNNDL
+129 FLKNNEIPIYDYL
-136 PLYNYIKYFYPKTP
+136 NSFYEVP
-150 NFSDIVTNEKV
+150 NFSCFIKDERV
-161 QNIFLEK
+161 QKCFLERI
-168 LVFSPKINNEPL
+168 VFTPKNNTTPL
-180 NYYLRIQSAFANLIQ
+180 FYFLKIQSAFANLIQ

-203 FDSYVKE
+203 FDSYVTD
-210 DKDDVG
+210 DKDAVNS
-216 TFSDIF
+216 FSGIF
-222 CKKLDVFLKTLNQD
+222 CNTLDVFLKTLNQN
-236 SALNRLRTQIR
+236 SELNRLRTQIR
-247 CEAVEKI
+247 CEAVEHI
-254 NGLLPKSKR
+254 NSMLPKGKR
-263 VFDLTS
+263 VFELTS

-286 IKQKGSKRIIY
+286 IKHKGAKRIIY

-330 VNPRYDEIQKE
+330 VNPRFDEIQNE

-353 LNALDFKEDTFSYP
+353 LNVLDFKEDTFSYP

-410 LYGFFVAYLSKFCEL
+410 LYGFFVAYLTKFCKM

-450 AFFADYAP
+450 AFFSDYEN

-472 FNRYAI
+472 FNRYTI
-478 TYKAETIDIHSLTE
+478 SYKTEIINLHSLIE
-492 MVIKEDDSVLLIL
+492 MVIEEDDSVLMIM

-512 EAYKCLSGRFDGLLI
+512 EAYNLLSERFDGSLI

-532 FTPDD
+532 FTPAD
-537 RKKKIQEAKDKL
+537 RKTKIQEAKDKL
-549 ATNEKIIIIS
+549 AANEKVIIIS

-588 GRCNRNGKMPLKGK
+588 GRCNRNGKMPQKGK
-602 VVLFKLMNNDKIR
+602 VVLFKLFNCNKLR
-615 YELIYRGNDC
+615 YELIFRGNDK
-625 VWINYT
+625 VWIDYT
-631 SNAFIED
+631 AKSFIDD

-645 LKVQKL
+645 LDVQKK
-651 FFDQIQRK
+651 FFNQIQSETK
-659 SLFAAY
+659 FACY
-665 GKKLEDNFLTDIKSC
+665 GKNLENDFLKDIKDC
-680 MFEKLGNFKLIEE
+680 MFDKIGKFKLIEE
-693 EYFGSEIRFYV
+693 EFYGTEKRYYV
-704 ADNDK
+704 AEND
-709 DSKFE
+709 DTMFE
-714 ELLEKQKQLM
+714 ELLERQKQLIEM
-724 NLLKQ
+724 LKQ
-729 KPKVDFTVIK
+729 RPRVNFTIIK
-739 TKKKEIENH
+739 AIKKEIENH
-748 LKKMANQIVQV
+748 LKKMANRIVQV
-759 RLKKGQ
+759 RLKKNQ
-765 NAPLAVSESFFD
+765 NTPLSVSESYFD
-777 LYKISPFSYSYKE
+777 LFKISPFSYSFEK
-790 GVKMDNVE
+790 GVDMDNVE

>member
-1 MSDITSYKS
+1 MSDLTTYKS

-21 GVVKNVYSRTDSLFA
+21 GVVKNVCSRTDSLFA

-51 FQAKLEGKKNQGYS
+51 FQAKLEGKTPQGYA

-78 VLTGQNRKLSP
+78 ILADKNRKLSS
-89 NDIIGLIV
+89 NDIVGIIV

-106 PDFCPS
+106 PNFCPF
-112 GINGYILPRNE
+112 GIDGYILSRNE
-123 IKDLFS
+123 IKDMFS

-136 PLYNYIKYFYPKTP
+136 PFYNYVKYFYPQTP
-150 NFSDIVTNEKV
+150 DFSSIIINEKA
-161 QNIFLEK
+161 QKAFLEK
-168 LVFSPKINNEPL
+168 LVFSPKINIEPL
-180 NYYLRIQSAFANLIQ
+180 KYYLNIQSTFANLIQ

-203 FDSYVKE
+203 FDSFVKE
-210 DKDDVG
+210 DKDNVG
-216 TFSDIF
+216 TFSDVF
-222 CKKLDVFLKTLNQD
+222 CKKLDAFLKILNQN
-236 SALNRLRTQIR
+236 SGLNRLRTQIR
-247 CEAVEKI
+247 CEAVDKI
-254 NGLLPKSKR
+254 NDLLPKGKR
-263 VFDLTS
+263 IFDLTS

-276 LMLLS
+276 LILLS

-286 IKQKGSKRIIY
+286 IKQKGSRRIIY

-330 VNPRYDEIQKE
+330 VNPRFDKIQNE
-341 LDSMP
+341 LDNMP
-346 NEEKIEE
+346 DEEKIEE
-353 LNALDFKEDTFSYP
+353 LNAMDYKEETFSYP

-385 SVLQKLPNFSNCVF
+385 SVLQKLPNFSNCIF
-399 LLDEIQTLPPR
+399 LLDEIQALPPR
-410 LYGFFVAYLSKFCEL
+410 LYGFFVAYLSKFCEM
-425 FDSYAIISTATQP
+425 FDSYANISTATQP

-450 AFFADYAP
+450 AFFTDYAP
-458 PTPLLP
+458 PAPLLP

-478 TYKAETIDIHSLTE
+478 RYKTEPIDIHSLIE
-492 MVIKEDDSVLLIL
+492 MVNKEDDSVLLIL

-512 EAYKCLSGRFDGLLI
+512 EVYKRLSNRVDGLLI

-537 RKKKIQEAKDKL
+537 RKKKVQEAKEKL
-549 ATNEKIIIIS
+549 SANEKVIVIS

-588 GRCNRNGKMPLKGK
+588 GRCNRNGKMLQKGK
-602 VVLFKLMNNDKIR
+602 VVLFKLMNNNKIR
-615 YELIYRGNDC
+615 YELIFRGNDSI
-625 VWINYT
+625 WIDYT
-631 SNAFIED
+631 SNALIED

-645 LKVQKL
+645 LEVQKL
-651 FFDQIQRK
+651 FFDQIQK
-659 SLFAAY
+659 ESLFAFY
-665 GKKLEDNFLTDIKSC
+665 GKKLENNFLTDIKSC
-680 MFEKLGNFKLIEE
+680 MFEKIGNFKLIEE
-693 EYFGSEIRFYV
+693 EYFGAEMRFYV
-704 ADNDK
+704 AENEEDT
-709 DSKFE
+709 KFD
-714 ELLEKQKQLM
+714 ELLEKQKQLIEF
-724 NLLKQ
+724 LKQ
-729 KPKVDFTVIK
+729 KPKVDFTIIK
-739 TKKKEIENH
+739 AKKKDIENH

-765 NAPLAVSESFFD
+765 NAPLSVSEPYFD
-777 LYKISPFSYSYKE
+777 LYKISPFSYSSEK
-790 GVKMDNVE
+790 GVNLDDVE

>member
-1 MSDITSYKS
+1 MSDITAYKS
-10 HPDKLLIEHIK
+10 HPDKLLVEHIK
-21 GVVKNVYSRTDSLFA
+21 GVVKNVRNRTDSIIA
-36 ETAAIFHDLGKMNPN
+36 ETAAVFHDLGKMNPN
-51 FQAKLEGKKNQGYS
+51 FQAKLEGKTSKGYS

-78 VLTGQNRKLSP
+78 VFADKNRKLSS

-112 GINGYILPRNE
+112 GNDGYILSKNE
-123 IKDLFS
+123 IKDLIS
-129 FLGNNDL
+129 FLKNNDL
-136 PLYNYIKYFYPKTP
+136 PVCDYVNHFHQVSDFSNLIK
-150 NFSDIVTNEKV
+150 DERV
-161 QNIFLEK
+161 QKCFLERI
-168 LVFSPKINNEPL
+168 VFSPKINSTPL
-180 NYYLRIQSAFANLIQ
+180 PYFLTMQSAFANLIQ

-203 FDSYVKE
+203 FDSYVADDKE
-210 DKDDVG
+210 DVNS
-216 TFSDIF
+216 FSGVF
-222 CKKLDVFLKTLNQD
+222 CSTLDAFLNTLNQNSD
-236 SALNRLRTQIR
+236 LNKLRTKIR
-247 CEAVEKI
+247 CEAVENI
-254 NGLLPKSKR
+254 NGLLPKRKR

-286 IKQKGSKRIIY
+286 IKQEGPKRIIY

-302 SITEQVENEVLK
+302 SITEQVEKEVLK
-314 IFKGY
+314 IYKGY
-319 EQYIQRIDSKS
+319 EQYMQRIDSKS
-330 VNPRYDEIQKE
+330 VNPRFDEIQNE

-346 NEEKIEE
+346 DEEKIEE

-399 LLDEIQTLPPR
+399 LLDEIQALPPR
-410 LYGFFVAYLSKFCEL
+410 LYGFFVAYLSKFCEM

-450 AFFADYAP
+450 AFFPDYEKPA
-458 PTPLLP
+458 PLLP

-472 FNRYAI
+472 FNRYTI
-478 TYKAETIDIHSLTE
+478 TYKAEIIDIHSLIE
-492 MVIKEDDSVLLIL
+492 MVINEDNSVLLIL

-512 EAYKCLSGRFDGLLI
+512 EAYNLLSDKFDGSLI

-537 RKKKIQEAKDKL
+537 RKIKIQEAKDKL
-549 ATNEKIIIIS
+549 ASNEKVIVIS

-588 GRCNRNGKMPLKGK
+588 GRCNRNGKMSQKGR

-615 YELIYRGNDC
+615 YELIFRGNDK

-631 SNAFIED
+631 SNAFVED
-638 YYEEKSL
+638 FYEEKSL
-645 LKVQKL
+645 LTVQKK
-651 FFDQIQRK
+651 FFDQIQSETK
-659 SLFAAY
+659 FAHY
-665 GKKLEDNFLTDIKSC
+665 GKNIENDFLKDIRSC
-680 MFEKLGNFKLIEE
+680 MFEKIGNFKLIEE
-693 EYFGSEIRFYV
+693 EYFGTEMRFYV
-704 ADNDK
+704 AENDK

-714 ELLEKQKQLM
+714 ELLEKQKQLIE
-724 NLLKQ
+724 LLKQ
-729 KPKVDFTVIK
+729 RPKVNFTIIK
-739 TKKKEIENH
+739 AQKKEIENH
-748 LKKMANQIVQV
+748 LKKMANRIVQV

-765 NAPLAVSESFFD
+765 NAPLSENEKYFD
-777 LYKISPFSYSYKE
+777 LQKISSFSYTKE
-790 GVKMDNVE
+790 KGVDLDNVE

>member
-1 MSDITSYKS
+1 MSDLTLYKS

-21 GVVKNVYSRTDSLFA
+21 GVMKNVSSRTDSLFA

-51 FQAKLEGKKNQGYS
+51 FQAKLEGKMPKGYS

-78 VLTGQNRKLSP
+78 VLADKNRLFSS

-112 GINGYILPRNE
+112 GIDGYILSRNE

-136 PLYNYIKYFYPKTP
+136 PFYNYVNYFYPQTP
-150 NFSDIVTNEKV
+150 DFSRIVTNEKA
-161 QNIFLEK
+161 QNVFLEK
-168 LVFSPKINNEPL
+168 LAFSPKINNEPL
-180 NYYLRIQSAFANLIQ
+180 KYYLNIQSAFANLIQ

-203 FDSYVKE
+203 FDSFVKE

-216 TFSDIF
+216 TFSDVF
-222 CKKLDVFLKTLNQD
+222 CKKLDAFLKTLNQNSD
-236 SALNRLRTQIR
+236 LNRLRTQIR
-247 CEAVEKI
+247 CEAVKNI
-254 NGLLPKSKR
+254 KGLLPKGKR
-263 VFDLTS
+263 VFDMTS

-281 LAAEI
+281 LTAEI

-302 SITEQVENEVLK
+302 SITEQIENEVLK
-314 IFKGY
+314 IFKGH

-330 VNPRYDEIQKE
+330 VNPRFDEIQNE

-399 LLDEIQTLPPR
+399 LLDEIQALPPR
-410 LYGFFVAYLSKFCEL
+410 LYGFFVAYLSKFCEM

-438 NFELPDYDDNIK
+438 NLELPDYDDNIK
-450 AFFADYAP
+450 VFFPDYEKP
-458 PTPLLP
+458 SPLLP
-464 LSYFKNEL
+464 LDYFKNEL

-478 TYKAETIDIHSLTE
+478 TYKANNIDIHSLIE

-512 EAYKCLSGRFDGLLI
+512 EAYKQLLGRFDGLLI

-532 FTPDD
+532 FTPND
-537 RKKKIQEAKDKL
+537 RKRKIQEAKHKL
-549 ATNEKIIIIS
+549 AANKKVIVIS

-588 GRCNRNGKMPLKGK
+588 GRCNRNGNMSQKGK
-602 VVLFKLMNNDKIR
+602 VILFKLMNNDKIR
-615 YELIYRGNDC
+615 YELIFRGNDYI
-625 VWINYT
+625 WINYT
-631 SNAFIED
+631 SNAFIKD

-645 LKVQKL
+645 LEVQKL
-651 FFDQIQRK
+651 YFNQIQRK
-659 SLFAAY
+659 SLFAVY
-665 GKKLEDNFLTDIKSC
+665 GKKLEENFLTDLKSC
-680 MFEKLGNFKLIEE
+680 MFEKLGNFRLIEE

-714 ELLEKQKQLM
+714 ELLEKQEQLIEM
-724 NLLKQ
+724 LKQ
-729 KPKVDFTVIK
+729 EPKVDITVIK
-739 TKKKEIENH
+739 AKKKDIENH

-759 RLKKGQ
+759 RLKK
-765 NAPLAVSESFFD
+765 VKT
-777 LYKISPFSYSYKE
+777 YRSP
-790 GVKMDNVE
+790 
-798 CIL
+798 

>member
-10 HPDKLLIEHIK
+10 HPDKLLIEHIN
-21 GVVKNVYSRTDSLFA
+21 GVVNNVCSRTDSLYA

-51 FQAKLEGKKNQGYS
+51 FQAKLEGKMPKGYS

-78 VLTGQNRKLSP
+78 VLTDKNRKLSP
-89 NDIIGLIV
+89 NDVIGLIV

-112 GINGYILPRNE
+112 GIDGYILSKSE
-123 IKDLFS
+123 IKELFS
-129 FLGNNDL
+129 FLGNNDI
-136 PLYNYIKYFYPKTP
+136 PIYNYVKYFYPQAP
-150 NFSDIVTNEKV
+150 DFSSIVTNEKA

-168 LVFSPKINNEPL
+168 LAFSPKINNEPL
-180 NYYLRIQSAFANLIQ
+180 NYYLNIQSAFANLIQ

-216 TFSDIF
+216 LFSDVF
-222 CKKLDVFLKTLNQD
+222 CKKLDAFLKTLNQD
-236 SALNRLRTQIR
+236 SDLNRLRTQIR

-254 NGLLPKSKR
+254 NSLLPKGKR

-276 LMLLS
+276 LMMLS

-286 IKQKGSKRIIY
+286 INQKGSKRIVY

-302 SITEQVENEVLK
+302 SITEQVEKEVLK
-314 IFKGY
+314 IFKGH

-330 VNPRYDEIQKE
+330 VNPRFDEIQNE
-341 LDSMP
+341 LDFMP
-346 NEEKIEE
+346 DEEKIEE
-353 LNALDFKEDTFSYP
+353 LNALEFKGETFSYP

-385 SVLQKLPNFSNCVF
+385 SVLQKLPNFSNCIF
-399 LLDEIQTLPPR
+399 LLDEIQALPPR
-410 LYGFFVAYLSKFCEL
+410 LYGFFVAYLSKFCEM

-438 NFELPDYDDNIK
+438 NFELPDYDNNIK
-450 AFFADYAP
+450 AFFNDYET

-472 FNRYAI
+472 FNRYVI
-478 TYKAETIDIHSLTE
+478 TYKTEAIDIHSLIE

-512 EAYKCLSGRFDGLLI
+512 EVYKRLSDRFDGLSI

-537 RKKKIQEAKDKL
+537 RKKKIKEAKEKL
-549 ATNEKIIIIS
+549 AGNEKVIVIS

-588 GRCNRNGKMPLKGK
+588 GRCNRNGKIPQKGR
-602 VVLFKLMNNDKIR
+602 VVLFKLKNNDKVR
-615 YELIYRGNDC
+615 YELIFRGNDKT
-625 VWINYT
+625 WIDYT
-631 SNAFIED
+631 AKSFIND
-638 YYEEKSL
+638 YYEENSL
-645 LKVQKL
+645 LEVQKH
-651 FFDQIQRK
+651 FFNLIQ
-659 SLFAAY
+659 SETLFAHY
-665 GKKLEDNFLTDIKSC
+665 GQKLENDFLKDIKYC
-680 MFEKLGNFKLIEE
+680 MFDKIGKFRLIEE
-693 EYFGSEIRFYV
+693 ELYGTERQFYV
-704 ADNDK
+704 AEND
-709 DSKFE
+709 DTLFE
-714 ELLEKQKQLM
+714 ELLEKHKQLIV
-724 NLLKQ
+724 LLKQ
-729 KPKVDFTVIK
+729 KPKVDYSSIR

-748 LKKMANQIVQV
+748 LKKMANKIVQV

-765 NAPLAVSESFFD
+765 NTPLSVSEPYFD

-790 GVKMDNVE
+790 GISMDNME
-798 CIL
+798 YIL

>member
-1 MSDITSYKS
+1 MSDITAYKS
-10 HPDKLLIEHIK
+10 HPDKTLVEHIK
-21 GVVKNVYSRTDSLFA
+21 GVVKNVSSRTDSIIA
-36 ETAAIFHDLGKMNPN
+36 ETAAVFHDLGKMNPN
-51 FQAKLEGKKNQGYS
+51 FQAKLEGKMPKGYS

-78 VLTGQNRKLSP
+78 VLAEKDRKLSP
-89 NDIIGLIV
+89 NEIIGLIV

-112 GINGYILPRNE
+112 GTDGYILSKNE

-129 FLGNNDL
+129 FLENNDL
-136 PLYNYIKYFYPKTP
+136 PFYNYVKYFYSQTHD
-150 NFSDIVTNEKV
+150 FSSIVTNEKA
-161 QNIFLEK
+161 QNFFLEK
-168 LVFSPKINNEPL
+168 LAFSPKINNEPL
-180 NYYLRIQSAFANLIQ
+180 NYYLKIQSAFANLIQ

-210 DKDDVG
+210 DKDDVD
-216 TFSDIF
+216 TFSVVF
-222 CKKLDVFLKTLNQD
+222 CKKLDSFLKSLNQNSD
-236 SALNRLRTQIR
+236 LNRQRTQIR
-247 CEAVEKI
+247 CEAVEHI
-254 NGLLPKSKR
+254 NNLLPKGKR

-302 SITEQVENEVLK
+302 SITEQVEKEILN

-319 EQYIQRIDSKS
+319 EQFVQRIDSKS
-330 VNPRYDEIQKE
+330 VNPRFDEIQNE
-341 LDSMP
+341 LDPMP
-346 NEEKIEE
+346 DEEKIEE
-353 LNALDFKEDTFSYP
+353 LNALDFKENTFSYP

-374 RFFESLLSNRN
+374 RFFESLLSNKN
-385 SVLQKLPNFSNCVF
+385 SVLQKLPNFSKCVF
-399 LLDEIQTLPPR
+399 LLDEIQALPPR
-410 LYGFFVAYLSKFCEL
+410 LYGFFVAYLSKFCEM

-450 AFFADYAP
+450 AFFADYEK

-464 LSYFKNEL
+464 LTYFKNEL

-478 TYKAETIDIHSLTE
+478 SYKAETIDIQTLVE
-492 MVIKEDDSVLLIL
+492 MVIKEDNSVLLIL

-512 EAYKCLSGRFDGLLI
+512 EVYNQLSVVFDGSLI

-537 RKKKIQEAKDKL
+537 RKKKIQEAKNKL
-549 ATNEKIIIIS
+549 ASNEKVIVIS

-588 GRCNRNGKMPLKGK
+588 GRCNRNGKMSQKGK

-615 YELIYRGNDC
+615 YELIFRGNDK

-631 SNAFIED
+631 ANSFVED

-645 LKVQKL
+645 LEVQKL
-651 FFDQIQRK
+651 FFDQIQK
-659 SLFAAY
+659 ESLFAVY
-665 GKKLEDNFLTDIKSC
+665 GKTLEGNFLKDIKSC
-680 MFEKLGNFKLIEE
+680 MFEKIGNFKLIEE
-693 EYFGSEIRFYV
+693 EYFGTEMRYYV
-704 ADNDK
+704 AENDE
-709 DSKFE
+709 DCKFE

-724 NLLKQ
+724 ELLK
-729 KPKVDFTVIK
+729 KRPNVDFTIVK
-739 TKKKEIENH
+739 AKKKEIENH
-748 LKKMANQIVQV
+748 LKKMANRIVQV

-765 NAPLAVSESFFD
+765 NAPLSVSEPYFD
-777 LYKISPFSYSYKE
+777 LYKISPFSYSFEK
-790 GVKMDNVE
+790 GVNMDNVE

>member
-1 MSDITSYKS
+1 
-10 HPDKLLIEHIK
+10 
-21 GVVKNVYSRTDSLFA
+21 
-36 ETAAIFHDLGKMNPN
+36 
-51 FQAKLEGKKNQGYS
+51 
-65 NHSLLSAYAFYCM
+65 
-78 VLTGQNRKLSP
+78 
-89 NDIIGLIV
+89 
-97 LIAKHHGNL
+97 
-106 PDFCPS
+106 
-112 GINGYILPRNE
+112 
-123 IKDLFS
+123 
-129 FLGNNDL
+129 
-136 PLYNYIKYFYPKTP
+136 
-150 NFSDIVTNEKV
+150 
-161 QNIFLEK
+161 
-168 LVFSPKINNEPL
+168 L
-180 NYYLRIQSAFANLIQ
+180 NIQSAFANLIQ

-203 FDSYVKE
+203 FDSFVKE

-216 TFSDIF
+216 TFSDVF
-222 CKKLDVFLKTLNQD
+222 CKKLDAFLKTLNQNSD
-236 SALNRLRTQIR
+236 LNRLRTQIR
-247 CEAVEKI
+247 CEAVKNI
-254 NGLLPKSKR
+254 KGLLPKGKR
-263 VFDLTS
+263 VFDMTS

-281 LAAEI
+281 LTAEI

-302 SITEQVENEVLK
+302 SITEQIENEVLK
-314 IFKGY
+314 IFKGH

-330 VNPRYDEIQKE
+330 VNPRFDEIQNE

-399 LLDEIQTLPPR
+399 LLDEIQALPPR
-410 LYGFFVAYLSKFCEL
+410 LYGFFVAYLSKFCEM

-438 NFELPDYDDNIK
+438 NLELPDYDDNIK
-450 AFFADYAP
+450 VFFPDYEKP
-458 PTPLLP
+458 SPLLP
-464 LSYFKNEL
+464 LDYFKNEL

-478 TYKAETIDIHSLTE
+478 TYKANNIDIHSLIE

-512 EAYKCLSGRFDGLLI
+512 EAYKQLLGRFDGLLI

-532 FTPDD
+532 FTPND
-537 RKKKIQEAKDKL
+537 RKRKIQEAKHKL
-549 ATNEKIIIIS
+549 AANKKVIVIS

-588 GRCNRNGKMPLKGK
+588 GRCNRNGNMSQKGK
-602 VVLFKLMNNDKIR
+602 VILFKLMNNDKIR
-615 YELIYRGNDC
+615 YELIFRGNDYI
-625 VWINYT
+625 WINYT
-631 SNAFIED
+631 SNAFIKD

-645 LKVQKL
+645 LEVQKL
-651 FFDQIQRK
+651 YFNQIQRK
-659 SLFAAY
+659 SLFAVY
-665 GKKLEDNFLTDIKSC
+665 GKKLEENFLTDIKSC
-680 MFEKLGNFKLIEE
+680 MFEKLGNFRLIEE

-714 ELLEKQKQLM
+714 ELLEKQEQLIEM
-724 NLLKQ
+724 LKQ
-729 KPKVDFTVIK
+729 EPKVDITVIK
-739 TKKKEIENH
+739 AKKKDIENH

-759 RLKKGQ
+759 RLKKSQ
-765 NAPLAVSESFFD
+765 NIPLSVSESYFD
-777 LYKISPFSYSYKE
+777 LHKISPFSYSYNE
-790 GVKMDNVE
+790 GVNMDNVE